1 MIHTSGAS
9 LSALFAFLLL
19 CYSAVAQ
26 PGSAQVQDTVFSR
39 SKGRE
44 VQTIRFPNGSYAVQ
58 RFRDGKMDGVQEQ
71 YGFKGKLY
79 LREEW
84 KMGHRHGT
92 TLRFDSNGKLLEKEQ
107 HVFVED
113 SAKSYLTTQ
122 EEYTNGRLRKRQQ
135 FAFGFPDGVLEE
147 YGAGEKLLYRVLYKR
162 GLKSGPEERFAADG
176 ERLLKG
182 FNKIVIRNGKEV
194 SVQDGEWKVWQT
206 GGFITSVMRYRD
218 GLKDGQCLEFYPDGK
233 KKSDIFYK
241 ADKPFGKLLT
251 WHLSGSLERSETQYA
266 DTLVNGKR
274 QLYVYDGE
282 RLLFYSSGI
291 LQLKEQWRMGS
302 KEGSFEKYYESGK
315 LRERVVYRDHL
326 KEGKEEYFDQ
336 DGILSAETFYVIRQ
350 KGDSLVSL
358 KEGKQRYWKKGVLIS
373 ETTFVND
380 LETGVRLSWYE
391 DGTPASE
398 YQVEDG
404 VFSGYFK
411 EYHQNGRLKRSGV
424 HRKLKYST
432 GSRMYARS
440 GWQVSYDTSGSILSK
455 QCFDS
460 LDNPTVAVSYKDSN
474 LQSYDINRL
483 MNISFFPDGGLKS
496 FVIRN
501 VYYQDVMGLWFFRNH
516 RIRKLSFQDPAV
528 KVVNSLLFDDSGRY
542 TSQASSTHEQADSLK
557 SSAALVQ
564 KMISCI
570 PQNFEENPLI
580 TDSVRQGKYTLKYK
594 NGAVM
599 AQLHFKDDLPVGD
612 WLLMDPVSADTLIY
626 RFFVE
631 GNEQGYYV
639 DKFGGAVLLRRGRY
653 PQDDEQGWEETY
665 SMKGLPVQK
674 ITYRGS
680 KGNVIERTEYYE
692 SGALKSFVNNITGA
706 NSSYDISGRPFYIYD
721 FIADSLKR
729 YREYHPGTTQLKVLR
744 FYRSGKQDSVAYT
757 WFANGKLQS
766 EVGYR
771 NGVRDGKVVTWNE
784 KGDTLSS
791 GTYVN
796 DKLEG
801 WMMDRTGGTTSYQY
815 YENNKRVVNPGD
827 FPCACVDT
835 LYPSG
840 RVKFA
845 PTISSLLEYEKL
857 QNYFAPWMDVTDS
870 LNYKSVFF
878 TGLQT
883 DNRNGSG
890 FASFNMM
897 LFKEFAIDVPA
908 NKQLR
913 VVLNPCRTKGY
924 ISRLETTLN
933 YSENPRSVNVDFRP
947 QRIEL
952 QLISG
957 PVTSAIRQY
966 PFPSLFVKTQ
976 SVSYTFPGKLSIDEP
991 NAESHCMT
999 PVRIRKQLRLEQL
1012 VAGYALFSRPDGLAS
1027 GYLLSNGTVKESE
1040 LKDFFGMTITQGQC
1054 ILTLKKAGADVE
1066 LKGIVKSALLGGRF
1080 ASGYLQIPYTHEGDG
1095 RISFPTDAPNYI
1107 TLEDIEKALI
1117 NDGFR
1122 RVEVKLNKESKV
1134 LNIYWFAE

>member
-1 MIHTSGAS
+1 MIHISGAS
-9 LSALFAFLLL
+9 LSALFAFWLWS
-19 CYSAVAQ
+19 CSAVAQ
-26 PGSAQVQDTVFSR
+26 PGIVQVQDTVFSR

-44 VQTIRFPNGSYAVQ
+44 VQTIRFPDGSFAVQ
-58 RFRDGKMDGVQEQ
+58 RFRHGKMDGVQERF
-71 YGFKGKLY
+71 GFNGQRY

-92 TLRFDSNGKLLEKEQ
+92 TLRFDSNGKVLEKEQ
-107 HVFVED
+107 YVFVKD
-113 SAKSYLTTQ
+113 SAKSYLSAQ

-135 FAFGFPDGVLEE
+135 FAFGFPDGWMEE
-147 YGAGEKLLYRVLYKR
+147 YGSGGQLLHRVFYQR
-162 GLKSGPEERFAADG
+162 GLKSGQEERYNASG
-176 ERLLKG
+176 ERMFKG
-182 FNKIVIRNGKEV
+182 FNKIVVKNGKEV
-194 SVQDGEWKVWQT
+194 SVQDGEWTAWQT
-206 GGFITSVMRYRD
+206 GGFVVSVMRYRD
-218 GLKDGQCLEFYPDGK
+218 GLRDGQCLEFYPDGK
-233 KKSDIFYK
+233 KKSDISYK
-241 ADKPFGKLLT
+241 ADKPHGKLLT
-251 WHLSGSLERSETQYA
+251 WHPNGNMERSEILYA
-266 DTLVNGKR
+266 DTLMNGKR
-274 QLYVYDGE
+274 LNNVYDGA
-282 RLLFYSSGI
+282 RLMYFSSGI
-291 LQLKEQWRMGS
+291 LQLKEQWNMGS
-302 KEGSFEKYYESGK
+302 KEGAFEKFYETGK
-315 LRERVVYRDHL
+315 LRERVVYRNNL

-336 DGILSAETFYVIRQ
+336 DGKLSSETFYVIRQ
-350 KGDSLVSL
+350 QGDSLVSL
-358 KEGKQRYWKKGVLIS
+358 KEGKQRHWKKGVLIS
-373 ETTFVND
+373 ETAFVND

-391 DGTPASE
+391 DGTLASE

-404 VFSGYFK
+404 VFSGSFK

-424 HRKLKYST
+424 HRKLAAT
-432 GSRMYARS
+432 GGSRKYTRS
-440 GWQVSYDTSGSILSK
+440 GWLFSFDDEGRTLSK
-455 QCFDS
+455 QWFDS
-460 LDNPTVAVSYKDSN
+460 LDNPMVAVSYSRNN
-474 LQSYDINRL
+474 LQQYEINRF
-483 MNISFFPDGGLKS
+483 MSINCFPDGSLKS

-501 VYYQDVMGLWFFRNH
+501 IYYQDMMGLWFFRNH
-516 RIRKLSFQDPAV
+516 QIRKVAFSDPAV
-528 KVVNSLLFDDSGRY
+528 KVVNSLLFDDRGRY
-542 TSQASSTHEQADSLK
+542 VFQASSTNEQADSLR
-557 SSAALVQ
+557 SSAAVVQ
-564 KMISCI
+564 KMIALI
-570 PQNFEENPLI
+570 PQHLYENPLF
-580 TDSVRQGKYTLKYK
+580 TDSVRHGKYTLKYK
-594 NGAVM
+594 NGVVM
-599 AQLHFKDDLPVGD
+599 AQLGFQEDLPEGD
-612 WLLMDPVSADTLIY
+612 WFLLDPLAGDTLVY
-626 RFFVE
+626 RFFDHGVE
-631 GNEQGYYV
+631 CGNYV

-653 PQDDEQGWEETY
+653 PVRDEMGWEETF
-665 SMKGLPVQK
+665 SVKGLPVQK
-674 ITYRGS
+674 ITYKGS
-680 KGNVIERTEYYE
+680 RSNVIERTEYHE
-692 SGALKSFVNNITGA
+692 NGALKSFVNNITGA

-729 YREYHPGTTQLKVLR
+729 YREYHPGTSQLKALR
-744 FYRSGKQDSVAYT
+744 FYRSGKQDSAAYT

-791 GTYVN
+791 GTYVD

-845 PTISSLLEYEKL
+845 QTISSLLEYERL

-890 FASFNMM
+890 FVSFNMM

-933 YSENPRSVNVDFRP
+933 YTENPRSVNVDFRP

-966 PFPSLFVKTQ
+966 TFPTLLVNTQ
-976 SVSYTFPGKLSIDEP
+976 SVSYAYPGQLDIQEARTASR
-991 NAESHCMT
+991 CMT
-999 PVRIRKQLRLEQL
+999 PVRVRKQLRLEQL
-1012 VAGYALFSRPDGLAS
+1012 VAEYALFSRPDGLAS

-1054 ILTLKKAGADVE
+1054 ILTLKKAGAEVE

-1080 ASGYLQIPYTHEGDG
+1080 ASGYLQIPYTHEGG
-1095 RISFPTDAPNYI
+1095 GQISFLTDFPI
-1107 TLEDIEKALI
+1107 HLPLEDIERALI

-1122 RVEVKLNKESKV
+1122 RVEVNMDKESKV